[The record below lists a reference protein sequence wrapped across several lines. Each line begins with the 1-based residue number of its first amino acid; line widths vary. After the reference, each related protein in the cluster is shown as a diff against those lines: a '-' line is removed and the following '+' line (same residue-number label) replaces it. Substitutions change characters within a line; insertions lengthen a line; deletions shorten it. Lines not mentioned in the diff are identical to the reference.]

1 MFAFTVRISS
11 LKKYS
16 CTEAVNLLKYPPSEC
31 SRGEIII
38 LSAKLAGIY
47 IRCIEATQV
56 IDDLSIKS
64 GEWRGGILFF
74 FKEKCGETKHPI

>member
-64 GEWRGGILFF
+64 GE
-74 FKEKCGETKHPI
+74 